1 MKTKLD
7 KELSGIRRLIAL
19 LLTDDASVESKL
31 EDYAISQLEP
41 LHDLKTTIC
50 EWSISALIV
59 EHINRVLSFR
69 SAPQCFACNLD

>member
-7 KELSGIRRLIAL
+7 KELSGIRRPIAL

-41 LHDLKTTIC
+41 VGSWHSKCADVLVIC
-50 EWSISALIV
+50 SSHNSIL
-59 EHINRVLSFR
+59 
-69 SAPQCFACNLD
+69 